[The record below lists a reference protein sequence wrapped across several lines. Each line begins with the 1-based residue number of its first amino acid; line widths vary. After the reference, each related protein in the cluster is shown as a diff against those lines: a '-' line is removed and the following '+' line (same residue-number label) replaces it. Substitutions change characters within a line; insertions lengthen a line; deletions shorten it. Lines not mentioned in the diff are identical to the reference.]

1 MDENKQNFNTL
12 DSSHHSSPGW
22 HRPVM
27 FFYIKT
33 TSWIILP
40 LILGLIL
47 GKYIGESA
55 GSQTLFFG
63 IIFLGFLITC
73 YGIYR
78 EVKTYLKDLEKQKNK
93 KNDQLNSK

>member
-1 MDENKQNFNTL
+1 MDENKQNFNTSCL
-12 DSSHHSSPGW
+12 SHQSEPGW
-22 HRPVM
+22 HKPVM
-27 FFYIKT
+27 YFYIKT

-47 GKYIGESA
+47 GKCVGKST
-55 GSQTLFFG
+55 GSQVLFFG
-63 IIFLGFLITC
+63 IIFFGFLITC

-78 EVKTYLKDLEKQKNK
+78 EVKTYLKDLEKEKDK